1 MPKTATE
8 PSAIRLDG
16 STMGTDWSVLVD
28 APLSAQAQAALQ
40 ADLQS
45 AVDEVDDQMS
55 TWNPTSALMQF
66 NAVPVGDWVDLPRH
80 LLTVLQAG
88 LSVSAL
94 SEGAFEMNIGDAVR
108 AWGFCSD
115 PIDLA
120 AIKSASAAP
129 RVQAINALDLDIPA
143 GRARKSAPLALDLSG
158 IAKGYGVDQL
168 AETVIAHG
176 IAHALCSI
184 DGEVRAVGTRAT
196 GAPWAVGIDAPD
208 SGIRGSHSVI
218 ALENAAV
225 ATSGDYRHFLT
236 IKNTRLSHTMDPTTR
251 APVVDA
257 PASVTVLAP
266 SCMIADAMATALMVR
281 GISRGTSLAVSH
293 RLSALL
299 LDRSGAPLRTGLF
312 NETAQAID

>member
-1 MPKTATE
+1 
-8 PSAIRLDG
+8 
-16 STMGTDWSVLVD
+16 MGTQWSVQLD
-28 APLSAQAQAALQ
+28 APLSAQACTALQ

-45 AVDEVDDQMS
+45 AVDEVDEQMS
-55 TWNPTSALMQF
+55 TWNPTSALMRF
-66 NAVPVGDWVDLPRH
+66 NAVPVGDWVELPHH
-80 LLTVLQAG
+80 LLRVLQAG

-115 PIDLA
+115 PINLA

-129 RVQAINALDLDIPA
+129 RVPATQALLLDVSA
-143 GRARKSAPLALDLSG
+143 GRARKLAPLALDLSG
-158 IAKGYGVDQL
+158 IAKGYGVDRL
-168 AETVIAHG
+168 AETAIAHG

-196 GAPWAVGIDAPD
+196 GAPWTVGIDAPD
-208 SGIRGSHSVI
+208 SDIRGSHSVI

-236 IKNTRLSHTMDPTTR
+236 IRKTRLSHTMDPATR

-257 PASVTVLAP
+257 PASVTVLGP
-266 SCMIADAMATALMVR
+266 SCMMADAMATAIMVR
-281 GISRGTSLAVSH
+281 GIHRGTSFAQKH
-293 RLSALL
+293 GISALL
-299 LDRSGAPLRTGLF
+299 LSRSGENRRIGLF
-312 NETAQAID
+312 RGPEQVSN